1 MAHFAAD
8 VHKIM
13 QKSFYT
19 SNRKKVHRLSL
30 SPALVNLSLSLYNK
44 TMEEDKPQVLVFP
57 YPDRDD
63 GAAVTIKRT
72 ENPAGTQGSAVL
84 TLGTTLNG
92 NVENPAYVVHIPLSL
107 ANDVGRALI
116 SLSTPQRSNSVW
128 SRGRKSLL

>member
-1 MAHFAAD
+1 
-8 VHKIM
+8 
-13 QKSFYT
+13 
-19 SNRKKVHRLSL
+19 
-30 SPALVNLSLSLYNK
+30 
-44 TMEEDKPQVLVFP
+44 MEEDKPQVLVFP

-72 ENPAGTQGSAVL
+72 ENPMGTKGSAVL
-84 TLGTTLNG
+84 TLGTTLTG
-92 NVENPAYVVHIPLSL
+92 DVENPAYVVHIPLSL